1 MSTINYEF
9 QYRKNEM
16 KALLL
21 LCIKKVQFNFNRIF
35 KISNSFNFKY
45 CLKKHGN
52 NFDDD
57 AFLKYSSFEIKTI
70 KS

>member
-1 MSTINYEF
+1 
-9 QYRKNEM
+9 M

-21 LCIKKVQFNFNRIF
+21 LRIKKVQFNFNRNF

-57 AFLKYSSFEIKTI
+57 AFLKYSYFEIKTV